1 MDHTD
6 TLESLNANVPL
17 REKLA
22 ETHRVLNGYLPFV
35 ARVAV
40 ALYDPK
46 TTLLKTYVQSSDTD
60 DPMPHYQARLS
71 ETPSL
76 QALLAEGKPRVINNM
91 VTFEGEGHEHSRRLG
106 RQGYAASY
114 TMPMFSNGGF
124 FGFVFFNSHD
134 PDVFT
139 DLALKQLDVF
149 GHMISL
155 MVINELSSVRTLLA
169 ALATTSHITH
179 LRDPETGSH
188 LDRMSRYARVIA
200 RALASHHALDDDYIE
215 HVFMYSPLHDIGKI
229 GIPDS
234 ILLKSGSLTADEAVV
249 MRSHA
254 ARGREAI
261 DDMLASFGLDGLQHV
276 DILRN
281 IVEYHH
287 EAMDGGGYPRG
298 LKGERIP
305 LEARIVAVADVF
317 DALTSRRPYKEA
329 WTNEDAFAALRRLAG
344 DKLDAACVAA
354 LLDSRAEIELI
365 QRQFQ
370 ENPLD

>member
-1 MDHTD
+1 MDHRD

-40 ALYDPK
+40 ALYEPK

-60 DPMPHYQARLS
+60 DPLPHYQARLS

-200 RALASHHALDDDYIE
+200 RALASRHALDDDYIE
-215 HVFMYSPLHDIGKI
+215 HIFMYSPLHDIGKI

-287 EAMDGGGYPRG
+287 EAVDGGGYPRG
-298 LKGERIP
+298 LKGDRIP

-329 WTNEDAFAALRRLAG
+329 WTNEDAFAALRRLAR

-354 LLDSRAEIELI
+354 LLDNRAEIELI

>member
-1 MDHTD
+1 MDHRDSLETLNTD
-6 TLESLNANVPL
+6 VPL
-17 REKLA
+17 GEKLA
-22 ETHRVLNGYLPFV
+22 ETHRALRGYLPFV
-35 ARVAV
+35 ARIAV

-60 DPMPHYQARLS
+60 DPLPHYQARLS

-91 VTFEGEGHEHSRRLG
+91 LTFEREGHEHSQRLG

-114 TMPMFSNGGF
+114 TLPMFSNGGF

-134 PDVFT
+134 PDVFN

-200 RALASHHALDDDYIE
+200 RALASGHTLDDDFIE

-229 GIPDS
+229 GIPDN
-234 ILLKSGSLTADEAVV
+234 ILLKNGKLTEEEAVL

-254 ARGREAI
+254 TRGREAI
-261 DDMLASFGLDGLQHV
+261 DDMLSSFGLDSLQHV
-276 DILRN
+276 NILRN

-287 EAMDGGGYPRG
+287 ELVDGAGYPKG
-298 LKGERIP
+298 LKGDGIP

-329 WTNEDAFAALRRLAG
+329 WSNEKAFAALRRLAG
-344 DKLDAACVAA
+344 DKLDAECVAA
-354 LLDSRAEIELI
+354 LLDNRAEIERI